1 MLMRYCIVSVPVL
14 LADAERQQQ
23 RWQALSGTIGVFWD

>member
-14 LADAERQQQ
+14 LAERQQQ